1 MRDNNFKD
9 LLDLFD
15 RLLTGD
21 FKDSQNIQKSII
33 SKIDELKVDLKSNK
47 VDKED
52 LVQLSKT
59 VDKLIKS
66 KELKHQKN
74 FILFEEFKNYL
85 EKKT

>member
-1 MRDNNFKD
+1 MRDNNFND

-15 RLLTGD
+15 RLLTSD
-21 FKDSQNIQKSII
+21 FKDSQNIQKSIV
-33 SKIDELKVDLKSNK
+33 SKIDELKIDLKSNK
-47 VDKED
+47 IDKED

-59 VDKLIKS
+59 VDRLIKS

-74 FILFEEFKNYL
+74 FMIFEEFKNYL

>member
-1 MRDNNFKD
+1 MRDNNFND

-33 SKIDELKVDLKSNK
+33 SKIDELKIDLKSNK
-47 VDKED
+47 IDKED

-59 VDKLIKS
+59 VDRLIKS

-74 FILFEEFKNYL
+74 FIIFEEFKNYL

>member
-1 MRDNNFKD
+1 MQDNNFND

-15 RLLTGD
+15 RLLTSD
-21 FKDSQNIQKSII
+21 FKDSQNIQKSIV
-33 SKIDELKVDLKSNK
+33 SKIDELKIDLKSNK
-47 VDKED
+47 IDKED

-59 VDKLIKS
+59 VDRLIKS

-74 FILFEEFKNYL
+74 FIIFEEFKNYL